1 MKGNNEN
8 IDKIVRDEL
17 YNRQFEGPPQDFLN
31 DLNKRLDERDKKGFF
46 GPWNG
51 ILDVILILLLAIY
64 PFLGGS
70 DQLTADPSQSFAS
83 QEQQDEKLQSSKSS
97 SSRETQDIG
106 TIQSSKNR
114 KNALTASNGS
124 KSSIGSDSENNS
136 KNNNRVIQSKNQ
148 SLSASNSDSNG
159 GTDVSEKSAFT
170 GQNNKGTGALSSNQ
184 RENGDQDNSG
194 DAKDNNSHHK
204 NTNTEHD
211 AASEPKHV
219 QRSNHLLSNSQVYAS
234 QYPILQPQIRN
245 WDFPPIGSSRIK
257 QSNTESESEI
267 TKRSGKSTS
276 PFDWEIQLSSGVH
289 FPQLTPQEG
298 ANGSE
303 LALYNQSGTTPSYTI
318 GGRVTIWYNNFSLS
332 SGVDFLSMKEENLF
346 EFEGIE
352 TYDSSYVSNVD
363 TTVIYDSLQPIDTT
377 YTYYY
382 DTATVTDTTVSRIPV
397 NQQYTWLQIPLQ
409 FGYQFRLNKW
419 AFIPRAGINLAIG
432 VRQTEKNY
440 PNETFDKL
448 QSYNP
453 STRVLL
459 NLNGSLEVRRKF
471 GNWHIF
477 ARGDYQ
483 TGMRPVLTGDYF
495 DRKYSG
501 FRINLG
507 IGLTL
512 K

>member
-17 YNRQFEGPPQDFLN
+17 NDRQFEGPPQDFLN
-31 DLNKRLDERDKKGFF
+31 DLNKRLDQRDKKGLF

-51 ILDVILILLLAIY
+51 ILDVILIIVLAIS

-70 DQLTADPSQSFAS
+70 DQLTADPSQSFVS

-97 SSRETQDIG
+97 SNRETQDLE
-106 TIQSSKNR
+106 TIQSSQNR
-114 KNALTASNGS
+114 QNAPTASNGMN
-124 KSSIGSDSENNS
+124 SSNGNNS
-136 KNNNRVIQSKNQ
+136 KNSNKNNDPIIQSKNQ
-148 SLSASNSDSNG
+148 ALSASVSDTNG
-159 GTDVSEKSAFT
+159 STDITKKSAFT
-170 GQNNKGTGALSSNQ
+170 GQNNEGTAAIPSNQ
-184 RENGDQDNSG
+184 TDLDDKKSPG
-194 DAKDNNSHHK
+194 DAKDNDSHHEK
-204 NTNTEHD
+204 TNTEND
-211 AASEPKHV
+211 VESDPKHI
-219 QRSNHLLSNSQVYAS
+219 QTSNDRLSNSQVYAS
-234 QYPILQPQIRN
+234 QYPILQPKIRN
-245 WDFPPIGSSRIK
+245 WDFPPIASSLIK
-257 QSNTESESEI
+257 KSNTESEI
-267 TKRSGKSTS
+267 TESIGKSAS
-276 PFDWEIQLSSGVH
+276 PFDWEFQLSSGVH
-289 FPQLTPQEG
+289 IPQLTPQEG
-298 ANGSE
+298 VNGSE
-303 LALYNQSGTTPSYTI
+303 LALYNQSGFTPSYTF
-318 GGRVTIWYNNFSLS
+318 GGKVSIWYSNISLS
-332 SGVDFLSMKEENLF
+332 SGLDFLTAKEENLF
-346 EFEGIE
+346 EFEEIE

-382 DTATVTDTTVSRIPV
+382 DTTTVTDTTVSRIPV

-409 FGYQFRLNKW
+409 LGYQFRLNNW
-419 AFIPRAGINLAIG
+419 AIIPRAGVNLAIG
-432 VRQTEKNY
+432 IRQTEKNY
-440 PNETFDKL
+440 PNETFDEL

-477 ARGDYQ
+477 TRGDYQ
-483 TGMRPVLTGDYF
+483 TGMRPIVKGDYF